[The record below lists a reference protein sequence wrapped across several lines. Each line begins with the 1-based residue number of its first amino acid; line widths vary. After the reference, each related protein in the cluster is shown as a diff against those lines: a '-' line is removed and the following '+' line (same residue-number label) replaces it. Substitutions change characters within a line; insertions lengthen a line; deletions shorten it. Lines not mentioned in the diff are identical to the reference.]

1 MKLAAVVADLMMYS
15 RIEAVA
21 SAAGAGLVRVDT
33 PAELPPPGELDLV
46 LIDWSARH
54 PDWAKAI
61 RGWLGSNTSAR
72 VIMFGQHTD
81 LVAHREARAAG
92 LGPMV
97 ARSKLISD
105 LARLID

>member
-1 MKLAAVVADLMMYS
+1 MVADLMMYS
-15 RIEAVA
+15 RIEALA

-33 PAELPPPGELDLV
+33 PAELPRAVDVDLV
-46 LIDWSARH
+46 LIDWSARR
-54 PDWAKAI
+54 PDWAEAMH
-61 RGWLGSNTSAR
+61 GWRGSNTSAR
-72 VIMFGQHTD
+72 VILFGQHTD
-81 LVAHREARAAG
+81 LVGHREARAAG